1 MHDLQNTKLK
11 RVNIGKDY
19 VKMRNT
25 RKVLSTFLSF
35 QTPHPKTKK
44 NSSFFLL
51 DYTFSIFFAF
61 FSLSLFLFHQIIHK
75 ANPATW
81 WLSSIDSLFT
91 ILREKTMSV
100 EVRSR
105 VFDQEAGSTLAS
117 LRDGDPSTQRGF
129 RCIPYEL
136 DLNPLRIVRK
146 KFQKLIVK
154 KMHRFGYNFYM
165 FIYIIYTHWYM
176 ISLRCPKT

>member
-1 MHDLQNTKLK
+1 
-11 RVNIGKDY
+11 
-19 VKMRNT
+19 
-25 RKVLSTFLSF
+25 
-35 QTPHPKTKK
+35 
-44 NSSFFLL
+44 
-51 DYTFSIFFAF
+51 
-61 FSLSLFLFHQIIHK
+61 
-75 ANPATW
+75 
-81 WLSSIDSLFT
+81 
-91 ILREKTMSV
+91 MSV

-165 FIYIIYTHWYM
+165 FIYIIYTH
-176 ISLRCPKT
+176 